1 MKIIPIYLLL
11 LLIVGQAL
19 AQNGT
24 VSKVAIKTQ
33 NNKASFLNP
42 RGFVIYLPENFDDSG
57 ETKYPVI
64 FWLHGLGK
72 DGDGSLNNLNKIYND
87 QICEWLKT
95 HDIPFIVF
103 APQDHN
109 GYFGGAYP
117 SRLTRFVQWATEEYV
132 DNIDFYQ
139 LHLAGL
145 SAGGY
150 GIREFIVEN
159 DDLYKMFATLTP
171 MSTNLN
177 NANNYAQRIINND
190 QYVWIHHGTNDSS
203 PNAIGAVENFHNAVQ
218 SLDPKR
224 SRLTAYK
231 GMGHSA
237 WEEVYDN
244 TGQGKEQLEG
254 TISGTEY
261 YNWTAEDDTWY
272 EWLTL
277 HTKTHAPSRLKI
289 SNTELED
296 EEAAGTIVGQLS
308 GNGSYPRKYLLV
320 SGEGDA
326 DNDKF
331 SINSSNELVIEEA
344 TRFIDQSSYQV
355 RVGLSN
361 SEGSYEVPL
370 VISVDGILSADANDY
385 PGGISLYPNPVKV
398 GTHSL
403 ILDLDNAYKGQL
415 DYQIVNLSGALVTEG
430 SWIKNSKVFSQPVN
444 IESIERGIF
453 ILKLKGN
460 DFQDSIQFIKM

>member
-1 MKIIPIYLLL
+1 MKTIPIYLLL
-11 LLIVGQAL
+11 LMTLGQVFG
-19 AQNGT
+19 QNGT

-33 NNKASFLNP
+33 GNKASFLNP

-72 DGDGSLNNLNKIYND
+72 DGDGSLSSLDKIYND
-87 QICEWLKT
+87 QICKWLKT
-95 HDIPFIVF
+95 NDVPFIVL

-109 GYFGGAYP
+109 GYFGGSYP
-117 SRLTRFVQWATEEYV
+117 SRLTRFVQWATEEYE
-132 DNIDFYQ
+132 DNIDFFQ

-159 DDLYKMFATLTP
+159 DPLYRMFATLTP

-177 NANNYAQRIINND
+177 NANNFAQRIINND

-244 TGQGKEQLEG
+244 SGQGKDQLEG
-254 TISGTEY
+254 TISETEY
-261 YNWTAEDDTWY
+261 YTWTTEDDSWY
-272 EWLTL
+272 EWLIL

-296 EEAAGTIVGQLS
+296 EVPSGTVVGQLT
-308 GNGSYPRKYLLV
+308 GNGSYPKQYLFV
-320 SGEGDA
+320 AGEGDA
-326 DNDKF
+326 DNAKF
-331 SINSSNELVIEEA
+331 SINSLNELVIDEA
-344 TRFIDQSSYQV
+344 TDFVSQNSYHV

-361 SEGSYEVPL
+361 SEGVFEAAW
-370 VISVDGILSADANDY
+370 VITVDGILNTEDKVDHV
-385 PGGISLYPNPVKV
+385 GVSLYPNPLRS
-398 GTHSL
+398 GTRAMN
-403 ILDLDNAYKGQL
+403 LDLNNPYLGKVQYA
-415 DYQIVNLSGALVTEG
+415 IVNLTGAILTEG
-430 SWIKNSKVFSQPVN
+430 SFIKTSEISTHN
-444 IESIERGIF
+444 INIDSNEKGEF
-453 ILKLKGN
+453 ILKLKGSN
-460 DFQDSIQFIKM
+460 YEESIQFIKL